1 MRSRTARLFTA
12 ISDISSGCRCLSL
25 WGASGELTAAAAAAA
40 AAAVA
45 EASTPVPGP
54 PESEV
59 ADGDGSAAA
68 PAPAPAPAASTP
80 LSLLGLV
87 GWAGATQRV

>member
-25 WGASGELTAAAAAAA
+25 WGASGELTAAAAAA